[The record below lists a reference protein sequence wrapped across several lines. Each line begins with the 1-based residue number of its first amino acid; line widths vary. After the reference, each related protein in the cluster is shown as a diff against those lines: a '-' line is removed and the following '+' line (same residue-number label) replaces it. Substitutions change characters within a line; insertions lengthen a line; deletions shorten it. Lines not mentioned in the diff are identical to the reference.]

1 MFILI
6 PGETL
11 KMVFVVIWELF
22 FVMEFRSGVI
32 QERER
37 ESSPRKL
44 PFTGPEKMRKKMEK
58 KNEKTKIGVISHRI
72 RTPGCRSS
80 KSFLFSILPTITTF
94 AMGRQ
99 YAIT

>member
-37 ESSPRKL
+37 ELSERASFYR
-44 PFTGPEKMRKKMEK
+44 TRENEEEDGEEERED
-58 KNEKTKIGVISHRI
+58 KNWRH
-72 RTPGCRSS
+72 
-80 KSFLFSILPTITTF
+80 L
-94 AMGRQ
+94 A
-99 YAIT
+99 